1 MKDFEIF
8 KEIILKL
15 ELIDL
20 VNVLG
25 ACYEYFEVEFE
36 FIEMCEEVVQ
46 KAVDNYCESIEALS
60 YDSEIGDIVS
70 NYTQADEYG
79 YEIDKDRIFSIVE
92 SKITSI
98 VEDQIYDIVG
108 NLPGD
113 LSGGGYL
120 VDDFNIYIE
129 GIEEMIDFFLDEDY
143 DDESYNSG
151 ESNSNGD
158 IDLIFNR

>member
-1 MKDFEIF
+1 M
-8 KEIILKL
+8 
-15 ELIDL
+15 IDL

-25 ACYEYFEVEFE
+25 ACYEYFEEEFE

-143 DDESYNSG
+143 DDEGYNSG